1 MCARVLHGDSEAPA
15 AARAA
20 RGWRLAPPA
29 MPRGEEGSREGGRSS
44 GGRRVGDGATRDVKE
59 RAMGRE
65 RGVGDEKTQE
75 IEAEAEYSTVPARG
89 VYISFRGFGGEA
101 GESEK
106 ER

>member
-1 MCARVLHGDSEAPA
+1 
-15 AARAA
+15 
-20 RGWRLAPPA
+20 
-29 MPRGEEGSREGGRSS
+29 MPRGEEGSREGGR
-44 GGRRVGDGATRDVKE
+44 GGGGGRVGDGATRDARE

-65 RGVGDEKTQE
+65 RRGDEKIQE
-75 IEAEAEYSTVPARG
+75 TEAEAEYSTGPARG